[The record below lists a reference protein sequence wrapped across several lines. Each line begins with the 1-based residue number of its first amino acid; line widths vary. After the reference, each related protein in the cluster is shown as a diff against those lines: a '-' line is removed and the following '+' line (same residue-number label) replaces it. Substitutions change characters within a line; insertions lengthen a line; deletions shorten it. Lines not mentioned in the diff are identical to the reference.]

1 MTKTRRSLGLAMM
14 LMVLWPALVP
24 AASPATERG
33 PKPRPVVA
41 DDTKNA
47 RVIVKYRNGSGLMRV
62 AAAGTT
68 ALPLHAQTM
77 GARLGLA
84 LQDGR
89 VLGARTQAL
98 RSPGM
103 ASADLVQR
111 LAAQPDVEWAVVDH
125 RRGIHAV
132 APNDPYYGPGQTS
145 ITPTVGQWYLR
156 APDATLVSA
165 TNAIGAWATS
175 TGSSAVTVA
184 VIDTGVRFDHPDL
197 AGKLYP
203 GYDFVSATDNNSG
216 DSDAD
221 ASDPGDADP
230 TCSPTSSWHG
240 TQVSGL
246 VAAASNNRIG
256 MAGSGRDVMLLPV
269 RALGKCGGYDSDIIA
284 AMRWAGGI
292 TDLPVANPHPAQV
305 LNMSLGSTG
314 ACEQSYIDTIA
325 ELTAAKVSVVV
336 AAGNESG
343 AAVGTPANCPGAIA
357 VAGLRHTGTKVGYS
371 NLGPEIV
378 VSAPAGNCVNING
391 GPCLYPLLTTINLG
405 ATAPGANGYSDSSNS
420 SLGTSFSAPLVAG
433 TVALMLSVD
442 NTLTPAAIRAL
453 LQSSARPFPSTGADA
468 GVRACKAPNA
478 VDQIECYCTT
488 TTCGAGMLDAGAAL
502 AALTPAAGL
511 PPTGDIA
518 PSSTAPTAGETVTL
532 SGAGSTAVGGRSIV
546 SYDWAIVSGASHAA
560 FIGASNGSTVSLAT
574 QSAGSVLVQL
584 TATDS
589 GGASNSKIVLLTVQ
603 AVPGVTPPAAASSG
617 GGGASSALW
626 LALLTLASF
635 SLRRAGSAQRRR

>member
-1 MTKTRRSLGLAMM
+1 MTKMRRSFGLATL

-24 AASPATERG
+24 AAGPATERG
-33 PKPRPVVA
+33 PKPRPAVV
-41 DDTKNA
+41 DDTANA
-47 RVIVKYRNGSGLMRV
+47 RVIVKYRSGSTLMRV
-62 AAAGTT
+62 AAAGA
-68 ALPLHAQTM
+68 ALRPLHAQTM

-84 LQDGR
+84 LKDGR
-89 VLGARTQAL
+89 VLGDRTQSL
-98 RSPGM
+98 RAPGI

-125 RRGIHAV
+125 RRGITA
-132 APNDPYYGPGQTS
+132 ATPNDPYYGPGQTS

-156 APDATLVSA
+156 APDSTVVSSV
-165 TNAIGAWATS
+165 NAIGAWATS
-175 TGSSAVTVA
+175 TGSSAITVA

-197 AGKLYP
+197 AAKLYP
-203 GYDFVSATDNNSG
+203 GYDFVSGTDTTPG

-221 ASDPGDADP
+221 ASDPGDWDP
-230 TCSPTSSWHG
+230 TCSATSSWHG

-292 TDLPVANPHPAQV
+292 TDVPVANPHPAQV
-305 LNMSLGSTG
+305 INMSLGSTG
-314 ACEQSYIDTIA
+314 ACEQSYIDAIA
-325 ELTAAKVSVVV
+325 ELTAAKVTVVV

-371 NLGPEIV
+371 NLGPEVV
-378 VSAPAGNCVNING
+378 VSAPAGNCVNVNG

-405 ATAPGANGYSDSSNS
+405 AKDPGANGYSDSSNS

-453 LQSSARPFPSTGADA
+453 LKSTARPFPSTGAEA
-468 GVRACKAPNA
+468 GVRACKAPST

-502 AALTPAAGL
+502 AALTPAAGV
-511 PPTGDIA
+511 PPTGDIVA
-518 PSSTAPTAGETVTL
+518 SSTAPTAGDTLTL
-532 SGAGSTAVGGRSIV
+532 SGAGSTAISGRSIV
-546 SYDWAIVSGASHAA
+546 SYEWAIVSGAASAS
-560 FIGASNGSTVSLAT
+560 FIGASNGSTVSLST
-574 QSAGSVLVQL
+574 LKAGSVLVQL

-589 GGASNSKIVLLTVQ
+589 GGASNSKNVMITVQ
-603 AVPGVTPPAAASSG
+603 AVPGVTPPAPASSG

-626 LALLTLASF
+626 LALLALASF
-635 SLRRAGSAQRRR
+635 SLRCAGSARTRR